1 MALNQSFGSSPLE
14 FATWPSISGA
24 PWGGLE
30 PESAK
35 QPRVSSPIAQKKF
48 SHRVGRQ
55 TADLVEKQNVVRD
68 TKFGVD
74 SKGAALP
81 NLFTSTSA
89 RRRNRRFASRGIDAN
104 ACVQAIISVLLVLI
118 IALWLAGY

>member
-14 FATWPSISGA
+14 FATNALLPA

-48 SHRVGRQ
+48 SHRVGRRRRQ
-55 TADLVEKQNVVRD
+55 DLVEKQNVVRD